1 MAPNASL
8 HLLKM
13 FYPGGCDSFLST
25 RRGLNTK
32 KQCILI
38 PVDDSLVVA
47 TSIAQLLSMAR
58 LILILSS

>member
-38 PVDDSLVVA
+38 DDSVVVA

-58 LILILSS
+58 LILSTT

>member
-32 KQCILI
+32 KKCILI
-38 PVDDSLVVA
+38 DDSLVVA
-47 TSIAQLLSMAR
+47 TSCSVTFDGKTDTDTI
-58 LILILSS
+58 

>member
-38 PVDDSLVVA
+38 DDSLVVA
-47 TSIAQLLSMAR
+47 TSICSVTFDGKTDTDT
-58 LILILSS
+58 I